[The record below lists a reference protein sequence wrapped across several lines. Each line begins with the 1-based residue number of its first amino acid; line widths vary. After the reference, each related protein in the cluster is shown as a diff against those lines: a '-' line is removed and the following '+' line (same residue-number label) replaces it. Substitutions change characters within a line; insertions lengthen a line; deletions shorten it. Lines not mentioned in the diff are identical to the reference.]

1 MKNGLNNL
9 RQKIGWLWLSVF
21 FYWLLPSLLPITSPY
36 TQTSGRYGILGKCN
50 ISFRHCI
57 SHTLYRLAFTR
68 QTLKRF
74 IPFPDRCIFCLFIGT
89 DYGSSASSKLL
100 WIRICLFLCYL
111 RFDYSQCFSRTC
123 LDETCYSK

>member
-21 FYWLLPSLLPITSPY
+21 FYWLLPSLLPIIFPVFPNIWPIWNPGEMQY
-36 TQTSGRYGILGKCN
+36 FFRY
-50 ISFRHCI
+50 CI